1 MVYQGTVRGGVVVL
15 APGASL
21 PEGLAV
27 IVEPRENTPGQ
38 GEEQSPLKNG
48 IPIFPRVEGAPP
60 ITVAFVNQL
69 LDEVG

>member
-1 MVYQGTVRGGVVVL
+1 MVYQGTVRGGVVIL

-27 IVEPRENTPGQ
+27 TVQPRELATDQ
-38 GEEQSPLKNG
+38 DEQQFPRKNG

-60 ITVAFVNQL
+60 ITVEFVNQL
-69 LDEVG
+69 LDEGS